1 MLVVKRQYR
10 GKRVFDLAV
19 LAVVAV
25 PALIVGALCAVA
37 VKLSSRGPV
46 FIRQER
52 IGWGGEPFECWKFRS
67 LVVGDH
73 SLLHSADAITPV
85 GRILRRTSLDE
96 LPQLINVARGEMS
109 IVGPRPTVRSQV
121 VLYDSRQAQR
131 LAVRPGLTGLAQV
144 SGRNSLMWSERIDL
158 DLRYVETQSIRVDL
172 DIIARTAKTVVGGD
186 GVEGHPV
193 DDPLLG
199 LESEEVVIDLRQP
212 AASDATSPTDASRT
226 NA

>member
-10 GKRVFDLAV
+10 GKRAFDLAV
-19 LAVVAV
+19 LAIVAL
-25 PALIVGALCAVA
+25 PALLVGACCAVA
-37 VKLSSRGPV
+37 IKLTSRGPV
-46 FIRQER
+46 FFRQER
-52 IGWGGEPFECWKFRS
+52 IGWGGEAFQVWKFRS

-73 SLLHSADAITPV
+73 SLLHSADAVTPV

-96 LPQLINVARGEMS
+96 LPQLVNVLRGEMS

-121 VLYDSRQAQR
+121 VLYDARQAQR

-144 SGRNSLMWSERIDL
+144 SGRNSLMWGERIEL
-158 DLRYVETQSIRVDL
+158 DLQYVEQQSVRVDL
-172 DIIARTAKTVVGGD
+172 GLVVRTAGTVVGGD

-199 LESEEVVIDLRQP
+199 LEPQEVVIDLREP
-212 AASDATSPTDASRT
+212 AETDAAAQADLPT
-226 NA
+226 HA